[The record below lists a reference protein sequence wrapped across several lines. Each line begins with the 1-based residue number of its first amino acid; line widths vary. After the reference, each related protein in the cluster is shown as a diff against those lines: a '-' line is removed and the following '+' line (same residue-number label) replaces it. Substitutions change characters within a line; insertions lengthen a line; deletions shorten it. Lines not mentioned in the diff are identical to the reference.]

1 MNFEM
6 NHIVISERRSS
17 SILRWRKANLKKEEE
32 EEEEMIRGRRRRA
45 QVLVQ
50 RWTIPV
56 DAVEGASCC
65 IFHPAEP
72 F

>member
-32 EEEEMIRGRRRRA
+32 EEEMIGGRRRRA

>member
-1 MNFEM
+1 M

-32 EEEEMIRGRRRRA
+32 EEEMIGGRRRRA